1 MTRLPGPSITVHKL
15 DALGRTVVSYSGR
28 VLARTGSQVILEA
41 FFDRGPVAVGPVT
54 FNPGDRFV
62 EHYDAGRWYNIFEV
76 YDANDGRFKCWYCNI
91 TRPARITGGSVASDD
106 LALDLLIEPEGQA
119 ILLDRDEFDALALDQ
134 NERESALAALRE
146 LQNLAQTGKLPRWM
160 TKGDWRTP
168 EERNP

>member
-28 VLARTGSQVILEA
+28 VLDRAGSRVILEA
-41 FFDRGPVAVGPVT
+41 VFERGPVAVGPVT

-62 EHYDAGRWYNIFEV
+62 EHYYADRWYNIFEV

-106 LALDLLIEPEGQA
+106 LALDLLIKPEGQA
-119 ILLDRDEFDALALDQ
+119 ILLDRDEFDALALEQ

-146 LQNLAQTGKLPRWM
+146 LQNLARAGKLASWISTVNR
-160 TKGDWRTP
+160 RTP
-168 EERNP
+168 EERDP

>member
-28 VLARTGSQVILEA
+28 VLDRAGSRVILEA
-41 FFDRGPVAVGPVT
+41 VFERGPVAVGPVT

-62 EHYDAGRWYNIFEV
+62 EHHYTDRWYNIFEV

-134 NERESALAALRE
+134 NERESALAALHE
-146 LQNLAQTGKLPRWM
+146 LQSLARAGRLARWISAVN
-160 TKGDWRTP
+160 WRTP
-168 EERNP
+168 EERDP